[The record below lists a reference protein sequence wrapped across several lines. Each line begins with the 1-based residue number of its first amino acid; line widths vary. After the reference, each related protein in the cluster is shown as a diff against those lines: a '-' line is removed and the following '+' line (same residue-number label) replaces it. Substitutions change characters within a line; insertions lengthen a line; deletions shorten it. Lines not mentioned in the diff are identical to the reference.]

1 MNIAS
6 VNRAQ
11 MLLKLTYALVPIII
25 GLDKIFTWMLVD
37 WAKYSSPVI
46 IGLLPIS
53 MTTLHFVMLTGI
65 IEVIAGIFV
74 WFYPRLGAYT
84 IVAWMALVIVNL
96 ATMNQFYDIIARDG
110 VIAVGALA
118 LAWLS

>member
-11 MLLKLTYALVPIII
+11 MLLKITYALVPIII
-25 GLDKIFTWMLVD
+25 GFDKIFAWMLVD

-74 WFYPRLGAYT
+74 WFYPRLGAYI

>member
-11 MLLKLTYALVPIII
+11 MLLKITYALVPIII
-25 GLDKIFTWMLVD
+25 GFDKIFTWMLVD

-46 IGLLPIS
+46 IDLLPIS

-65 IEVIAGIFV
+65 IEVVAGIFV

>member
-46 IGLLPIS
+46 MGLLPIS

-65 IEVIAGIFV
+65 IEIVAGIFV

>member
-37 WAKYSSPVI
+37 WAKYSSPAI
-46 IGLLPIS
+46 IGLLPVS
-53 MTTLHFVMLTGI
+53 MTTLYFVMLTGI